1 MAEIDVTGYL
11 IRIGATEGDSIAG
24 LQRAHL
30 LAVPFEN
37 LSIHLG
43 ETYSLAPAD
52 LYAKVVKGNRGGFC
66 YELNGLFAM
75 LLTELGHRVELR
87 SARPRNGEHWG
98 PPLDHLALVVND
110 DLLVD
115 VGFGAHSTFPLRLD
129 TADDQPDPGG
139 VFRVVPASHGE
150 FTVTHDG
157 EPAYL
162 VEARP
167 YELRDFAAMCWW
179 QSHSPDTHFTRSLVC
194 SRLTE
199 SGRVTLS
206 GRKLIDTVAGERH
219 ESELADDAEVLAT
232 YRDRFG
238 IELARVPTVSP
249 PAPG

>member
-1 MAEIDVTGYL
+1 MAQIDVTGYL
-11 IRIGATEGDSIAG
+11 TRIGATERDSLAD

-37 LSIHLG
+37 LSVHLN
-43 ETYSLAPAD
+43 EPYSLAPAD
-52 LYAKVVKGNRGGFC
+52 LYDKVVTRRRGGFC
-66 YELNGLFAM
+66 YELNGLFSI

-87 SARPRNGEHWG
+87 SARPRNGERWG
-98 PPLDHLALVVND
+98 PPLDHLALVVD
-110 DLLVD
+110 HGLLVD
-115 VGFGAHSTFPLRLD
+115 VGFGAHSTFPLRMD
-129 TADDQPDPGG
+129 ITEDQPDPGG
-139 VFRVVPASHGE
+139 VFRVRPAAYGE
-150 FTVTHDG
+150 FEVTHHD

-179 QSHSPDTHFTRSLVC
+179 QAHDPVTHFTNSLVC

-206 GRKLIDTVAGERH
+206 GRKLIETVDGERA
-219 ESELADDAEVLAT
+219 ETELGDDASVLAA

-238 IELARVPTVSP
+238 IDLDRVPEVQP
-249 PAPG
+249 R

>member
-1 MAEIDVTGYL
+1 MAQIDVPGYL
-11 IRIGATEGDSIAG
+11 ARIGAKADDSLAD
-24 LQRAHL
+24 LQHAHL

-37 LSIHLG
+37 LSVHLD
-43 ETYSLAPAD
+43 EPYSLAPAD
-52 LYAKVVKGNRGGFC
+52 LCEKVVTRRRGGFC
-66 YELNGLFAM
+66 YELNGLFAV

-87 SARPRNGEHWG
+87 SARPRNGERWG
-98 PPLDHLALVVND
+98 SPLDHLALVVND
-110 DLLVD
+110 DVLVD
-115 VGFGAHSTFPLRLD
+115 VGFGAHSTYPLRLD

-139 VFRVVPASHGE
+139 VFRVRPATHGE
-150 FTVTHDG
+150 FEVTHDG

-206 GRKLIDTVAGERH
+206 GRKLIETVDGARQ
-219 ESELADDAEVLAT
+219 ESDLDGGAAVLGA

-238 IELARVPTVSP
+238 IALDRVPQVR
-249 PAPG
+249 AR

>member
-1 MAEIDVTGYL
+1 MSVIDVDGYL
-11 IRIGATEGDSIAG
+11 ARIGAKADDSVLD

-37 LSIHLG
+37 LSVHLD
-43 ETYSLAPAD
+43 EPYSLAPAD
-52 LYAKVVKGNRGGFC
+52 LYDKVVTRRRGGFC
-66 YELNGLFAM
+66 YELNGLFSI

-87 SARPRNGEHWG
+87 SARPRNGDHWG

-115 VGFGAHSTFPLRLD
+115 VGFGAHSTYPLRLE
-129 TADDQPDPGG
+129 TTDDQPDPGG
-139 VFRVVPASHGE
+139 VFRTQPAPHGE
-150 FTVTHDG
+150 FEVTHDC

-167 YELRDFAAMCWW
+167 YELRDFEAMCWW
-179 QSHSPDTHFTRSLVC
+179 QSHSPDTHFTKSLVC

-206 GRKLIDTVAGERH
+206 GRKLIDTVHTER
-219 ESELADDAEVLAT
+219 SERELETDDEVLAV
-232 YRDRFG
+232 YEDRFG
-238 IELARVPTVSP
+238 IALDRVPEVWP
-249 PAPG
+249 R